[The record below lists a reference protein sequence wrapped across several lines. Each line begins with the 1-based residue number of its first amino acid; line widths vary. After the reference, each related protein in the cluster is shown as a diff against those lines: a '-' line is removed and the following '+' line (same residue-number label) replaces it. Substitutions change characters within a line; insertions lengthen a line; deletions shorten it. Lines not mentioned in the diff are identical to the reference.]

1 MKKHSIGTVVN
12 FCTNESRFIGH
23 CLDQALIFSSQ
34 VVVPVANHFF
44 DGSPEN
50 RALLEEVYQAFPE
63 CLFIE
68 YPFIPD
74 EIPKAMFHFVR
85 PEAFWHCFSRL
96 IGFLFVKEQMGG
108 VLFLDADEIAEGQN
122 MAEWLDCSDYE
133 QHTVL
138 KFANYWYFRE
148 PTLQA
153 ESLEDSILFVKRRA
167 LAIDMLLDNEERNAI
182 YDSLPGPKR
191 RMVLGVDGNP
201 LFHHFSWVRTKE
213 EMLKKVQTWGH
224 RNDRNW
230 QELVQ
235 SEFEAPF
242 KGTDFIHGYRFR
254 NVPSKFTTPLSF
266 APKGKK
272 NVVVLGEKQVK
283 EFVSLKKISLWRRLL
298 TLLQNP

>member
-1 MKKHSIGTVVN
+1 MQKHPIGTVVN

-23 CLDQALIFSSQ
+23 CLEQALLFSRQ

-44 DGSPEN
+44 DGTPEN
-50 RALLEEVYQAFPE
+50 RALLDQVYQAFPE

-74 EIPKAMFHFVR
+74 QIPKAMFHFVR

-96 IGFLFVKEQMGG
+96 IGFFFLDERMDG
-108 VLFLDADEIAEGQN
+108 VLFLDADEIAEGVN

-133 QHTVL
+133 HHTVL

-153 ESLEDSILFVKRRA
+153 ESLEDSILFVKKRA

-191 RMVLGVDGNP
+191 RMVLGVDGKP
-201 LFHHFSWVRTKE
+201 LFHHFSWVRTE
-213 EMLKKVQTWGH
+213 GEMLKKVQTWGN
-224 RNDRNW
+224 RKARDW
-230 QELVQ
+230 EQLVKN
-235 SEFEAPF
+235 EFATPF
-242 KGTDFIHGYRFR
+242 TGTDFIHGYRFR
-254 NVPSKFTTPLSF
+254 TVTSNFATPTPF
-266 APKGKK
+266 APKGKQ
-272 NVVVLGEKQVK
+272 NVIRLGEKQVK

-298 TLLQNP
+298 FLLQNP